1 MKTSNDREWAD
12 IRRLIENDKA
22 GAWAE
27 MDSHVHPAPSSASS
41 RRRFYPRLAAAAV
54 VLLAI
59 VGLIF
64 LSRPGNDPVTIDQ
77 LPFFASAGKSIA
89 HGEPSPREREMG
101 RRLAGWITLVN
112 REASPSVPSAE
123 ISNDKDIKN
132 RETML
137 ERLFLESTQHQEV

>member
-12 IRRLIENDKA
+12 IRRLIEDDKA
-22 GAWAE
+22 NAWAE
-27 MDSHVHPAPSSASS
+27 MAPHVRPAAPCVSS

-54 VLLAI
+54 VLLA
-59 VGLIF
+59 VAGLIF
-64 LSRPGNDPVTIDQ
+64 LPRPEKDPITIDQ
-77 LPFFASAGKSIA
+77 LPFFASTGKPIA
-89 HGEPSPREREMG
+89 RDDPSPREREMG

-112 REASPSVPSAE
+112 REASPSVPTAGINKE
-123 ISNDKDIKN
+123 KDKRN